1 MKPELVKELSIAIGR
16 QCKPGTIII
25 TTEFPLF
32 LSGTIE
38 PLDMDESMPHGE
50 YEIQLLEKIDGWCW
64 LLGGQSTAYI
74 HRVQTSLWEQYDG
87 PRPMPHISLEEEAY
101 QLVQLIESGKLTD
114 SNEFLRRVRN
124 DMIFNGLPEEFIPNL
139 DEMEQ

>member
-1 MKPELVKELSIAIGR
+1 MVLAP
-16 QCKPGTIII
+16 
-25 TTEFPLF
+25 
-32 LSGTIE
+32 
-38 PLDMDESMPHGE
+38 
-50 YEIQLLEKIDGWCW
+50 
-64 LLGGQSTAYI
+64 LGGQSTAYI

-87 PRPMPHISLEEEAY
+87 PRPTQISLEEEAY

-124 DMIFNGLPEEFIPNL
+124 DMIFNGLPEEFILNL